1 MKRDSKD
8 PLPNADNSMRS
19 GPNGNSPATG
29 EKHGSKKAERITGDQ
44 RYTLRT
50 GGESQP
56 TRQNEGGN
64 MPVKGEMHDSSKA
77 ERITAAQ
84 RGGQN
89 TGGSLTNSP
98 GR

>member
-8 PLPNADNSMRS
+8 PLPMAENSMRDA
-19 GPNGNSPATG
+19 PDGNSPAKG
-29 EKHGSKKAERITGDQ
+29 EKHGSKKAQTISGDA
-44 RYTLRT
+44 RFTLRT

-56 TRQNEGGN
+56 TRQKGDGN
-64 MPVKGEMHDSSKA
+64 TPVTGEMHNSSKA
-77 ERITAAQ
+77 ERVTAAQ

-89 TGGSLTNSP
+89 NGGSMSNSP